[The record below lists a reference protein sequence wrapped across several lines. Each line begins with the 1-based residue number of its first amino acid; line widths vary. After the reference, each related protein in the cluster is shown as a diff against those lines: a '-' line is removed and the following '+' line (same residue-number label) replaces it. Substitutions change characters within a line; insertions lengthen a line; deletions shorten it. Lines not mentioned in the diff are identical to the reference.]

1 MDEPFLTVKLDGW
14 WALEPVDDC
23 VNDLEGVD
31 IEKRTDRPEYCCPVL
46 GCFTMELIWLVIL
59 SERGLG

>member
-14 WALEPVDDC
+14 WALERVDDS
-23 VNDLEGVD
+23 EGVD
-31 IEKRTDRPEYCCPVL
+31 IEKRAAELESCCPVL
-46 GCFTMELIWLVIL
+46 GCFTVELIWPVAL